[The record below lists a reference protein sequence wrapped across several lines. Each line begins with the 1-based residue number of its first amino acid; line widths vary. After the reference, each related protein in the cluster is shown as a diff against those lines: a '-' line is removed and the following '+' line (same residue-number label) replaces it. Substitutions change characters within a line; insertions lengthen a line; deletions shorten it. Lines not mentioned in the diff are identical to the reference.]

1 MLFVGARG
9 AGQGREAPEGSLE
22 ARRRSRTM
30 MSGATV
36 SLGARVKAACLPVSY
51 LSTVKSS
58 ALTMPATCDKV
69 GPLVRN
75 PTRIASTSDVRL
87 SHRSRFRCEAKDGVV
102 QGPVS
107 DMRRA
112 RPSATHEARAVAASA
127 GGCATLSVHVL
138 GCTLSTQRT
147 RNLS

>member
-30 MSGATV
+30 MQGATV
-36 SLGARVKAACLPVSY
+36 SLGARVKAACLAVTC
-51 LSTVKSS
+51 LFTVKSS
-58 ALTMPATCDKV
+58 ALTVPARRDRSACS
-69 GPLVRN
+69 REE
-75 PTRIASTSDVRL
+75 SDSDRE
-87 SHRSRFRCEAKDGVV
+87 HIRRQAFARSRFRCEAKDDVV

-112 RPSATHEARAVAASA
+112 
-127 GGCATLSVHVL
+127 
-138 GCTLSTQRT
+138 
-147 RNLS
+147 